1 MVLASVARPLG
12 RRRLGLRVV
21 VMPLDTKHADLQGLR
36 IDRSAQNGEPAP
48 WARRY
53 IIIGIAVVAVLS
65 VGALA
70 YRLLAPDI
78 PEVEVVR
85 AQAED
90 SSDAGGIVL
99 TASGYI
105 VAHHKI
111 NVNSKVTGRV
121 AWIGVEKGDKV
132 KQGQVLV
139 RLEDDE
145 FRAQYEQAR
154 GATANARAYLEELE
168 HGSRPEEIDQAQ
180 HNLDEARATLVDDKL
195 ILDRDRQLWSQGV
208 VSRQAL
214 DDATAKYEADQQR
227 VNSLEKAYRLAKIG
241 PRAEE
246 IARAKGALL
255 QAEGQEAY
263 AKSWLDATVIR
274 APVSG
279 TILERTAEKGE
290 LVTAQFAS
298 GAEGGP
304 QGQVVA
310 LADLNDIQVELDIA
324 QDDFAKLGPKQK
336 GIVTVDAYPDRKYD
350 GVIHEISPEA
360 NRQKATVQVKV
371 QILNPDEYLRPEMNA
386 TVKFLADAAKTP
398 AAAKNSGVFV
408 PTSAIRDR
416 NGAKVVLLAFNG
428 KALERQVQVISQRSS
443 GFTVK
448 GLMGGENVITAAP
461 PTLKDGD
468 KIKIKGQS

>member
-1 MVLASVARPLG
+1 
-12 RRRLGLRVV
+12 
-21 VMPLDTKHADLQGLR
+21 MPIDAKHADLQGLR
-36 IDRSAQNGEPAP
+36 IDRLAP
-48 WARRY
+48 PEGPSGWARRY
-53 IIIGIAVVAVLS
+53 IVVGIALVALLS

-70 YRLLAPDI
+70 YRLLSSDV
-78 PEVEVVR
+78 PEVEVAR
-85 AQAED
+85 AAAED
-90 SSDAGGIVL
+90 SSPVGGVVL

-105 VAHHKI
+105 VPHHKI

-132 KQGQVLV
+132 KEGQVLV

-154 GATANARAYLEELE
+154 GATENARAYLQELE
-168 HGSRPEEIDQAQ
+168 NGSRPEEIDQAQ
-180 HNLDEARATLVDDKL
+180 HNLDEARATLVNDKL
-195 ILDRDRQLWSQGV
+195 TLDRDRELWSQGV
-208 VSRQAL
+208 VSRQAF
-214 DDATAKYEADQQR
+214 DDATAKFEADQER

-241 PRAEE
+241 PRAED
-246 IARAKGALL
+246 IARAKGALV
-255 QAEGQEAY
+255 QAEGLEAY

-274 APVSG
+274 APVTG

-298 GAEGGP
+298 TAEGGP

-336 GIVTVDAYPDRKYD
+336 GIVTVDAYPDRKWD

-386 TVKFLADAAKTP
+386 TVKFLANEGQP
-398 AAAKNSGVFV
+398 ASSKASGIFV
-408 PTSAIRDR
+408 PTSVLRDHD
-416 NGAKVVLLAFNG
+416 GKKVVFVAFNG
-428 KALERQVQVISQRSS
+428 KALQREVQVISQRSS
-443 GFTVK
+443 GILVQ
-448 GLMGGENVITAAP
+448 GLTGGENVITAAP
-461 PTLKDGD
+461 ATLKDGD